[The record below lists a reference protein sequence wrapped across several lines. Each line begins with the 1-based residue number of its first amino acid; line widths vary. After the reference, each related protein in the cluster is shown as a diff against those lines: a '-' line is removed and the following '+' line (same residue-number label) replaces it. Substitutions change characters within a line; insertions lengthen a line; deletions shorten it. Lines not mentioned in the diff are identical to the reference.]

1 MVMVDL
7 LQKINLVSNFFN
19 IFESFESSL
28 LRTCSLF
35 YPIKTLVHDII
46 TCGRGYFHSQDLV
59 FSILYN
65 HVPLPCLKMHFCCF
79 LRSKGRSGNF
89 KKKKKRLKVLYFK
102 ESREKKIC
110 SWPFVP
116 NGQFTKEELKA
127 AIVLSGFQKYSHYNW
142 ASGLFWWRK
151 YFRLFL
157 RDQVQVKGDHRA
169 SVKLFYLNPLFY

>member
-79 LRSKGRSGNF
+79 LRSMPEKVGQETL
-89 KKKKKRLKVLYFK
+89 KKKKNFWRFSISRKV
-102 ESREKKIC
+102 EKKKSVLGLLFQMDNSLRK
-110 SWPFVP
+110 SW
-116 NGQFTKEELKA
+116 
-127 AIVLSGFQKYSHYNW
+127 
-142 ASGLFWWRK
+142 
-151 YFRLFL
+151 
-157 RDQVQVKGDHRA
+157 
-169 SVKLFYLNPLFY
+169 KLPLFCLDFKSTHIITEPVVCFGEGNTSDYFWGTKFK